1 MPLYFFHLAFGDRIS
16 PDEEGVELPSRAAA
30 SREAIAVARDLSDP
44 ALGGDPRR
52 WAGWFLE
59 VADERGTVLRTPI
72 GYPALEVAGKDPVR
86 WKEEK
91 PAAEQGRPVA
101 QRDQPKARLHSA
113 HHDEALA
120 AVAGQIREQTS
131 RAIQLLERS
140 RQLRYELSCAF
151 RTSESA
157 RLRANQLVAG
167 ARGLDVAP
175 EVAAARH
182 SGAKPP
188 ERARPRLVLLPG
200 GR

>member
-1 MPLYFFHLAFGDRIS
+1 M
-16 PDEEGVELPSRAAA
+16 
-30 SREAIAVARDLSDP
+30 
-44 ALGGDPRR
+44 
-52 WAGWFLE
+52 
-59 VADERGTVLRTPI
+59 ADERGTVLRTPI

-167 ARGLDVAP
+167 ARARPSASG
-175 EVAAARH
+175 AAA
-182 SGAKPP
+182 G
-188 ERARPRLVLLPG
+188 RAVMVRCPTLK
-200 GR
+200 

>member
-30 SREAIAVARDLSDP
+30 SREAIAVARDLSEP
-44 ALGGDPRR
+44 GNGGDPRR

-72 GYPALEVAGKDPVR
+72 GYPALEVAGKNPAR
-86 WKEEK
+86 WEEEK
-91 PAAEQGRPVA
+91 PAAELGRPVA
-101 QRDQPKARLHSA
+101 QPDQPKAPRSA
-113 HHDEALA
+113 HHDDALA
-120 AVAGQIREQTS
+120 AVARQIQKQTS
-131 RAIQLLERS
+131 RAMQLLERS
-140 RQLRYELSCAF
+140 RQLQYELSCAF

-175 EVAAARH
+175 EVAAVRH
-182 SGAKPP
+182 SAAKPT
-188 ERARPRLVLLPG
+188 ERGRPRLVLLPG

>member
-30 SREAIAVARDLSDP
+30 SREAIAVARDLSEP
-44 ALGGDPRR
+44 GNGGDPRR

-72 GYPALEVAGKDPVR
+72 GYPALEVAGNDPAR
-86 WKEEK
+86 WEKEK
-91 PAAEQGRPVA
+91 PADEQGRPVA
-101 QRDQPKARLHSA
+101 QPDQPKAPRSA
-113 HHDEALA
+113 HHDDALA
-120 AVAGQIREQTS
+120 AVAWQIREQTS
-131 RAIQLLERS
+131 RAMQLLERS

-151 RTSESA
+151 RASESA
-157 RLRANQLVAG
+157 RLRADQLVAG

-175 EVAAARH
+175 EAVA
-182 SGAKPP
+182 
-188 ERARPRLVLLPG
+188 PRLVLLPG

>member
-30 SREAIAVARDLSDP
+30 SREAIAVARDLSEP
-44 ALGGDPRR
+44 GNGGDPRR

-72 GYPALEVAGKDPVR
+72 GYPALEVAGNDPAR
-86 WKEEK
+86 WEKEK
-91 PAAEQGRPVA
+91 PADEQGRPVA
-101 QRDQPKARLHSA
+101 QPDQPKAPRSA
-113 HHDEALA
+113 HHDDALA
-120 AVAGQIREQTS
+120 AVAWQIREQTS
-131 RAIQLLERS
+131 RAMQLLERS

-151 RTSESA
+151 RASESA
-157 RLRANQLVAG
+157 RLRADQLVAG

-175 EVAAARH
+175 EAVAARH
-182 SGAKPP
+182 SAAKPA

>member
-175 EVAAARH
+175 EVAAVRH
-182 SGAKPP
+182 SAAKPT
-188 ERARPRLVLLPG
+188 ERGRPRLVLLPG

>member
-113 HHDEALA
+113 HHD
-120 AVAGQIREQTS
+120 
-131 RAIQLLERS
+131 
-140 RQLRYELSCAF
+140 
-151 RTSESA
+151 
-157 RLRANQLVAG
+157 
-167 ARGLDVAP
+167 
-175 EVAAARH
+175 
-182 SGAKPP
+182 
-188 ERARPRLVLLPG
+188 
-200 GR
+200 

>member
-30 SREAIAVARDLSDP
+30 SREAIAVARDLSEPGD
-44 ALGGDPRR
+44 GGDPRR

-72 GYPALEVAGKDPVR
+72 GYPALEVAGKDLAR
-86 WKEEK
+86 WEEEK
-91 PAAEQGRPVA
+91 PAAEQGQPVA
-101 QRDQPKARLHSA
+101 QPDQPKAGPRSV
-113 HHDEALA
+113 HHDETLA
-120 AVAGQIREQTS
+120 AVARQIREQTS
-131 RAIQLLERS
+131 RAMQLLERS

-151 RTSESA
+151 RTSERA

-167 ARGLDVAP
+167 ARGLDVAS
-175 EVAAARH
+175 EAVAARH
-182 SGAKPP
+182 SAAKPA
-188 ERARPRLVLLPG
+188 ERARPHLVLLPG